1 MTYLSYLHWN
11 EPHILD
17 LIANHNLNTAQGNF
31 HKKKASTDKLLFM
44 YPSKTIIMMKQAVS
58 HGIQPEINIF
68 PYIDSFFVL
77 KKKRK
82 KTQQKSK
89 Q

>member
-1 MTYLSYLHWN
+1 
-11 EPHILD
+11 
-17 LIANHNLNTAQGNF
+17 
-31 HKKKASTDKLLFM
+31 M
-44 YPSKTIIMMKQAVS
+44 YPSKTIIMMKQVVS